1 MKKYID
7 LSNYDENQTIAQLKK
22 AIEADEILAKQKE
35 NEETEKVKKQFS
47 NVYLKQKVEHT
58 LFGKILKVYHLKEY
72 VRSERT
78 TDWELIYY
86 FEGSK
91 MSFSLRDVYNANF
104 NTDRA
109 DNSFSAKELEEMTV
123 ISKTEYVDYVQ
134 HYEQITDRLSNL
146 VNQ

>member
-7 LSNYDENQTIAQLKK
+7 LSKYDENQTIAQLKK
-22 AIEADEILAKQKE
+22 AIEADEISAKQKE
-35 NEETEKVKKQFS
+35 NEEIEKVKKQFS
-47 NVYLKQKVEHT
+47 NVYLKEKVEHT
-58 LFGKILKVYHLKEY
+58 LFGETLKVYHLKEY
-72 VRSERT
+72 VRSEKT

-91 MSFSLRDVYNANF
+91 MSFSLRDIYKAEF
-104 NTDRA
+104 NTDRSG
-109 DNSFSAKELEEMTV
+109 NSFSAKELEEMTV

-134 HYEQITDRLSNL
+134 HYEQITERLSNL